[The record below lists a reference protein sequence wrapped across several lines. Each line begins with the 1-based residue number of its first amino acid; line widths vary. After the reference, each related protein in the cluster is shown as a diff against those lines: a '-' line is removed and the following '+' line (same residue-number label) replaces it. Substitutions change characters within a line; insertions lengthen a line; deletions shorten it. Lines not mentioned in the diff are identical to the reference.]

1 MTAKEVHNI
10 LLEKY
15 ASLMRNKASIIF
27 QRASDQKFLGTDI
40 ALKAFLDNPEL
51 YNVVDHSNVNE
62 IVVGLFKNKYTIIHD
77 ATNAVVSVG

>member
-1 MTAKEVHNI
+1 MTIKEVYN
-10 LLEKY
+10 LLLAKY
-15 ASLMRNKASIIF
+15 NSLMFNRASIIF

-51 YNVVDHSNVNE
+51 YNIVDHPSINE
-62 IVVGLFKNKYTIIHD
+62 IVTGLFKNEYTIIHD

>member
-1 MTAKEVHNI
+1 MSIKEVHDI

-15 ASLMRNKASIIF
+15 NRLMHNRASIIF

-40 ALKAFLDNPEL
+40 ALKSFLDNPEL
-51 YNVVDHSNVNE
+51 YNIVDHPSINE
-62 IVVGLFKNKYTIIHD
+62 IVTGLFKNEYTIIHD

>member
-1 MTAKEVHNI
+1 MTIKEVYN
-10 LLEKY
+10 LLLAKY
-15 ASLMRNKASIIF
+15 NSLMFNRASIIF

>member
-1 MTAKEVHNI
+1 MTIKEVHE
-10 LLEKY
+10 LLLSRY
-15 ASLMRNKASIIF
+15 NSLMLNRASVIF

-40 ALKAFLDNPEL
+40 SLKAFLDNPEL

-62 IVVGLFKNKYTIIHD
+62 IVVGLFKNEYTIIHD

>member
-1 MTAKEVHNI
+1 MSIKEVHD
-10 LLEKY
+10 LLLSRY
-15 ASLMRNKASIIF
+15 NSLMHNRASIIF

-62 IVVGLFKNKYTIIHD
+62 IVVGLFKNKYTIIQD

>member
-1 MTAKEVHNI
+1 MSIKEVHE
-10 LLEKY
+10 LLLKKY
-15 ASLMRNKASIIF
+15 DSLMRNKASIIF

-51 YNVVDHSNVNE
+51 YNVVDHSNINE
-62 IVVGLFKNKYTIIHD
+62 IVVGLFKNKYTIIDD

>member
-1 MTAKEVHNI
+1 MTIKEVDY
-10 LLEKY
+10 LLLSKY
-15 ASLMRNKASIIF
+15 NSLMFNRASIIF

-40 ALKAFLDNPEL
+40 ALKSFLDNPEL
-51 YNVVDHSNVNE
+51 YNVVDHANVNE

>member
-1 MTAKEVHNI
+1 MSVNEVYNI
-10 LLEKY
+10 LLSRY
-15 ASLMRNKASIIF
+15 NSLMRNKASIIF

-40 ALKAFLDNPEL
+40 ALKSFLDNPEL
-51 YNVVDHSNVNE
+51 YNVVDHSNINE